1 MTLFRFSH
9 AQKNAF
15 ALFIPF
21 AFGQIAIN
29 LRRLDFCA
37 PISLDHFD
45 RLLSIF
51 SVIRWIFVFHRA
63 QSAGATAALNGGS
76 TRALSCCAVITIAT
90 EPMIRP
96 AATKVR
102 MLKVSPAKAAPSNTA
117 TIGFTYGSVATF
129 AGPQWPHSQI

>member
-1 MTLFRFSH
+1 MSLFRFCH

-51 SVIRWIFVFHRA
+51 PVMRWMFVFHPA
-63 QSAGATAALNGGS
+63 QSAGATVALSGGAS
-76 TRALSCCAVITIAT
+76 RALSCCPVMPIAT
-90 EPMIRP
+90 EPMRRP
-96 AATKVR
+96 
-102 MLKVSPAKAAPSNTA
+102 
-117 TIGFTYGSVATF
+117 GGSQARLL
-129 AGPQWPHSQI
+129 

>member
-29 LRRLDFCA
+29 LRRLDFRA

-63 QSAGATAALNGGS
+63 HSAGATVALISCS
-76 TRALSCCAVITIAT
+76 TRAPSCCAVIPIAT
-90 EPMIRP
+90 EPLLRP
-96 AATKVR
+96 AATQLR
-102 MLKVSPAKAAPSNTA
+102 TLTVSPARAAPRK
-117 TIGFTYGSVATF
+117 
-129 AGPQWPHSQI
+129 